1 MKAMKGPSMLRFGV
15 ASVVTVAL
23 LVAAP
28 SAFAVGFTVNSNGG
42 GADVA
47 IDGVCDADPT
57 ADVDCT
63 LRAAVEEAN
72 ATIAPDGIVFQKSSD
87 SGGDPDD
94 TAFVTGK
101 PAATV
106 ALGGTIPTIT
116 AGLSIA
122 AGNCAPDLPIID
134 DPPTPC
140 ASLGAL
146 NINSSGEVTIVGLA
160 FTGSSNT
167 AIDVNIVGAR
177 PEPEFKLLNSWFGMD
192 TAGEPTA
199 GAPTTDVLLR
209 AETQGAEIGGDPQ
222 TGPNLF
228 ARHHGA
234 AVDILGADN
243 TVISNNQFGV
253 LPDGSFARAGE
264 GVTSNGSNIEVTDDS
279 TGLDPATGTVIGGSN
294 PFQAATPECEGSCN
308 LIAFAGAASV
318 SNPGNAGIDLLAES
332 ADGEAPVDGVLIV
345 GNQLKQNATGIAVG
359 GATNVQ
365 IGGPAAQNADRNLVD
380 RSPIRGGEDAA
391 GLLIENNLVSN
402 LGGLGTAPPLHLAGS
417 GEILNN
423 VISSRASSPAGA
435 ILLEDTSPP
444 NYVIQGN
451 KIGED
456 ADGDAV
462 IGGNFGIELRAG
474 ADGNVIGGSDAGDGN
489 TISSRL
495 TATTVRTGIVIASDG
510 NVVSGNRIG
519 TDSNG
524 SPGTLLNGIELI
536 TDADNNTVGGSI
548 ASAENLVSNV
558 GDDAIV
564 ITNANSDGN
573 QILRNRGFANGNAA
587 DDLFLDLGDDGV
599 GNLVEPNG
607 PNTGAQAPTISIAS
621 ANQAAGTAAPNAV
634 VRLFAK
640 ADATTG
646 ELEGFLTQATASSAG
661 TWAASFSSQPHGKRL
676 VATSTLALS
685 TSELSSP
692 AAVDAVAPETQID
705 SGPPP
710 GAGTADSTPTFEFSS
725 GESGSTF
732 RCRIDTAAFAA
743 CSGPGATHT
752 PAALSEG
759 SHTFEARATDSA
771 ANVDATPASRVFTVD
786 TVSPDTQID
795 SGPAAGS
802 TTGDSTPSF
811 GFSATEVE
819 STFECRID
827 ADAFASCSGPGPEH
841 TATALSDGAHT
852 FEVRAIDS
860 AGNVD
865 GSPAA
870 REFVV
875 APGPTPPTAD
885 TDPPETTI
893 DKAPKRKSAK
903 RKAKFAFSSDEPGST
918 FECRVDKN
926 QFETCT
932 ARTRFK
938 TRPGKHTLEVRAL
951 DPAGNVDPTPAKA
964 KWKVRR

>member
-1 MKAMKGPSMLRFGV
+1 MLRFGV

-23 LVAAP
+23 LAVAP
-28 SAFAVGFTVNSNGG
+28 SAFAAGFTVNSNAGS
-42 GADVA
+42 ADVA

-72 ATIAPDGIVFQKSSD
+72 ATVAADGIGFQKSSD

-116 AGLSIA
+116 AGLTIA
-122 AGNCAPDLPIID
+122 AGNCAPDLPIIV
-134 DPPTPC
+134 DPPQPC

-160 FTGSSNT
+160 FTGASNT
-167 AIDVNIVGAR
+167 AIDVNIVGVR

-192 TAGEPTA
+192 TAGMPTA
-199 GAPTTDVLLR
+199 GAPTTGVLLR

-243 TVISNNQFGV
+243 TVITNNQFGV

-264 GVTSNGSNIEVTDDS
+264 GVTSNGSNIEVTGDLA
-279 TGLDPATGTVIGGSN
+279 GPDPSTGTVIGGSN
-294 PFQAATPECEGSCN
+294 PISAATPECDWPCN

-318 SNPGNAGIDLLAES
+318 SNPDNAGIDLLAES
-332 ADGEAPVDGVLIV
+332 AGGEAPVDGVLIV
-345 GNQLKQNATGIAVG
+345 GNQLAQNATGIAVG
-359 GATNVQ
+359 GATNVR
-365 IGGPAAQNADRNLVD
+365 IGGPAAQNADRNLIT
-380 RSPIRGGEDAA
+380 RSPVRSGEDAA
-391 GLLIENNLVSN
+391 ELLIENNVVSTT
-402 LGGLGTAPPLHLAGS
+402 GSGSTAPPLRLSGS
-417 GEILNN
+417 GQVLNN
-423 VISSRASSPAGA
+423 VISSRANLPVGA
-435 ILLEDTSPP
+435 ILLEDTSTP

-451 KIGED
+451 RIGENP
-456 ADGDAV
+456 DGDAV

-474 ADGNVIGGSDAGDGN
+474 ADGNLIGGSDAGDGN
-489 TISSRL
+489 TISSGL
-495 TATTVRTGIVIASDG
+495 TASTVRTGISIASDG
-510 NVVSGNRIG
+510 NVVSGNQIG

-524 SPGTLLNGIELI
+524 SPGTLLNGIELV

-548 ASAENLVSNV
+548 ASAENLISNL

-564 ITNANSDGN
+564 ITDANSDGN

-607 PNTGAQAPTISIAS
+607 PNAGAQAPVISIVS

-646 ELEGFLTQATASSAG
+646 ELEGFLTQATASGAG
-661 TWAASFSSQPHGKRL
+661 AWAASFTSQPHGKRL
-676 VATSTLALS
+676 VATSTVALS

-705 SGPPP
+705 SGPPA
-710 GAGTADSTPTFEFSS
+710 GAATADSTPSFEFSS
-725 GESGSTF
+725 GEIGSTF
-732 RCRIDTAAFAA
+732 QCRIDTAAFAP
-743 CSGPGATHT
+743 CSGPGPTHT
-752 PAALSEG
+752 SPVLADG
-759 SHTFEARATDSA
+759 THTFEVRGRDQALNS
-771 ANVDATPASRVFTVD
+771 DATPASRVFTVD
-786 TVSPDTQID
+786 TLSPDTQID
-795 SGPAAGS
+795 SGPVVGS
-802 TTGDSTPSF
+802 TTSDSTPSF

-819 STFECRID
+819 SSFECRID
-827 ADAFASCSGPGPEH
+827 TDAFASCSGPGAEH
-841 TATALSDGAHT
+841 TATPLGDGAHT
-852 FEVRAIDS
+852 FEVRALDP

-870 REFVV
+870 REFVL
-875 APGPTPPTAD
+875 APDPPPLAGD
-885 TDPPETTI
+885 SDPPETTI
-893 DKAPKRKSAK
+893 VKGPKRKSSK
-903 RKAKFAFSSDEPGST
+903 RKAKFAFSSDESGVR
-918 FECRVDKN
+918 FECKLDKGG
-926 QFETCT
+926 FESCAANTK
-932 ARTRFK
+932 FK
-938 TRPGKHTLEVRAL
+938 IKPGKHVLEVRAR
-951 DPAGNVDPTPAKA
+951 DVAGNTDATPARA
-964 KWKVRR
+964 RWKVGPTR